1 MGVLAAFEGPKVA
14 WSSLSPLLVLLGG
27 AMVLLVAS
35 ALVPSWPRRLSSTF
49 TALVAVGTFVTLL
62 LMWHRVD
69 IHGPVT
75 LVGDA
80 NRLQQE
86 TPGGDRDR
94 FQQQQDLQNQR
105 QQEIN
110 HLQDHNE
117 AYNHYNY
124 NYYNNHYYGG
134 YYGGSYMYYG
144 GTWGGFYSGMM
155 MGAMTGMML
164 GATMASLPSQYS
176 TVIVSGQ
183 PYYYSNGAYLTQQ
196 HGSSGYTLV
205 PPPPGAVVTYL
216 PSNCAPVYQGPQT
229 FDDCGG
235 AFYQRVPGGYQV
247 VTPPAGL
254 EINHIPSGAVAHTID
269 NTQYFEYGGVWYQP
283 FYGGSDV
290 IYRIVN
296 NPVR

>member
-1 MGVLAAFEGPKVA
+1 
-14 WSSLSPLLVLLGG
+14 
-27 AMVLLVAS
+27 
-35 ALVPSWPRRLSSTF
+35 
-49 TALVAVGTFVTLL
+49 LVAVKRNAMGAVGSARGILGGGGL
-62 LMWHRVD
+62 GSVHASGEAGGVGRDWAER
-69 IHGPVT
+69 
-75 LVGDA
+75 GDA
-80 NRLQQE
+80 GRLQQE
-86 TPGGDRDR
+86 TPGGDREH
-94 FQQQQDLQNQR
+94 FQQQQDLQIQR
-105 QQEIN
+105 QQEVN
-110 HLQDHNE
+110 HLSDHSE

-124 NYYNNHYYGG
+124 NYYNNRYYGG

-155 MGAMTGMML
+155 MGSMTGMML
-164 GATMASLPSQYS
+164 GATMASLPSQYT
-176 TVIVSGQ
+176 TVLVSGQ

-196 HGSSGYTLV
+196 KGASNYTLV

-216 PSNCAPVYQGPQT
+216 PSNCAPVYQGPTT

-269 NTQYFEYGGVWYQP
+269 NTQYFEFGGVWYQP